1 MVNIETIKAFIR
13 SNNPSWSIAKIL
25 FVSWLILKILN
36 RNKEEFSMNYK
47 IIDKIGNKDI
57 YFDDKSNTYGVII
70 NNKVKIYNNLND
82 LKKSL

>member
-13 SNNPSWSIAKIL
+13 SNNPTWGIAKIL

-36 RNKEEFSMNYK
+36 RNKEEFSMDYK

-70 NNKVKIYNNLND
+70 NNKVKIYSNLND